1 MRNKRIKRNSFLME
15 IPHFGNLYMY
25 EVLDNFIYPR
35 IFIATND
42 ADEKIL
48 MYEMVNGYKDK
59 EQDLWLAV
67 SIGEEVYNRLMKG
80 LISIQNAFLDRIFR
94 FCIIYDYTEEVGS
107 ILDDT
112 EDFIDKLP
120 VKPLYVKKD
129 DTGVYS
135 VE

>member
-1 MRNKRIKRNSFLME
+1 
-15 IPHFGNLYMY
+15 
-25 EVLDNFIYPR
+25 
-35 IFIATND
+35 
-42 ADEKIL
+42 
-48 MYEMVNGYKDK
+48 MYEMVNGYEDK

-94 FCIIYDYTEEVGS
+94 FCIIYDYVEEVGS
-107 ILDDT
+107 ILDDA
-112 EDFIDKLP
+112 EDFINKLP

-129 DTGVYS
+129 DNGKYT

>member
-129 DTGVYS
+129 DNGEYS